1 MFLSCFSHFLRE
13 RFGLGLASCLGLGI
27 GLALGDRVKVRFEV
41 RVVYLHNCY
50 RKCKQKMAALWHISV
65 VLQFLNKV
73 LKAYEIDKFLNNCT
87 VHH

>member
-1 MFLSCFSHFLRE
+1 
-13 RFGLGLASCLGLGI
+13 
-27 GLALGDRVKVRFEV
+27 
-41 RVVYLHNCY
+41 
-50 RKCKQKMAALWHISV
+50 MAAVWYISV